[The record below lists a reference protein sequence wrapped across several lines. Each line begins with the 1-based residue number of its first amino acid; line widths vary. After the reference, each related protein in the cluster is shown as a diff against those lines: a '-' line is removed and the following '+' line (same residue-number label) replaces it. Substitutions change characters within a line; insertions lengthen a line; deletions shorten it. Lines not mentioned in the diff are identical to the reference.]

1 MKKFTKKQLPPQQAE
16 SLRREA
22 EAFCEPRLEQAGQNP
37 TSEAIAQEME
47 SLLDRN
53 DSPEMRARY
62 LKRMLKRTRDTSK
75 KAKEIRKVLAGEA
88 PFRDFDAKGYRVYL
102 SHIISPAD
110 QKLYRKLSSDLEKQK
125 KAEEEYKKEISNGL
139 ISIFNQNVDISALIQ
154 EILPDLSADLK
165 ERFINRLKNDRL
177 ISSSYEENEILD
189 GISLFVDRILS
200 EKSRTE
206 RLKLTGY
213 KNIRQPIRE
222 AVQAIF
228 SDLFAGLPRIQYTM
242 PKSYRKNSAY
252 RKYEHRLLDE
262 LAGIPVDEIM
272 AALSENP
279 YYASYV
285 RSLIYEREELQK
297 LESEIPTFYPD
308 FFPKARGMFRHFY
321 IHVGP
326 TNSGKT
332 YQGIEALKRANS
344 GTYLAPLRLLAFE
357 VYEDFVEANIP
368 VSMITGE
375 EEIIDDDAK
384 IVCSTCEM
392 ADLNKV
398 YDVAVVDECQMIS
411 DPGRGGAWTNAI
423 LGLQAYEI
431 HLCCAPQAVDLM
443 KRLIEDC
450 HDTYEV
456 IEHERL
462 TSLDIEDQPFN
473 FPNDARKGDALIVF
487 SKRKVHAVAAQL
499 QKAKKKVS
507 IIYGALPYTVRQ
519 NEARRFRSGES
530 DILVSTDAIGMGL
543 NLPIRRVVFL
553 EDEKFDGYQVRPLND
568 EEILQIAGRAGR
580 YGVYDQGLFT
590 GTESYAQ
597 DHLRHALNGKIEP
610 IEKAIISFPS
620 AIVNADARISEILK
634 YWNAIPASEGYQKQ
648 DILMKIELAQWLEKR
663 TSDKNFILKMISMT
677 LDEGNMKLLHLWQNM
692 ALCELQGTKMKLGA
706 PLHSRK
712 LDVLE
717 EQFRKLDLF
726 YQYFFRFGSDEDIR
740 EVMDQKQDVSYQI
753 MKILKEQKLKG
764 RTCRQCG
771 RPLPWNYTYNICQVC
786 FQRRHEDDWDDP
798 F

>member
-1 MKKFTKKQLPPQQAE
+1 MKKFTINQLPPQQVE
-16 SLRREA
+16 DLRREA
-22 EAFCEPRLEQAGQNP
+22 QAFCEPRLESAEEKP
-37 TSEAIAQEME
+37 TPEQIKEEME
-47 SLLDRN
+47 ALLDRC
-53 DSPEMRARY
+53 DTPEMRTRY
-62 LKRMLKRTRDTSK
+62 LKRILKRARPTSK
-75 KAKEIRKVLAGEA
+75 KAGEVQKVLAGEA

-102 SHIISPAD
+102 SHIISPKD
-110 QKLYRKLSSDLEKQK
+110 QKRYRQLSADLERQK
-125 KAEEEYKKEISNGL
+125 KSDEENQKDISSYL
-139 ISIFNQNVDISALIQ
+139 ISQFNQSVDVSALI
-154 EILPDLSADLK
+154 ERILPDLSENLR

-177 ISSSYEENEILD
+177 ISSNYEENEILD

-213 KNIRQPIRE
+213 QNIRQAIRD
-222 AVQAIF
+222 AIQQVF
-228 SDLFAGLPRIQYTM
+228 SDLFSELPRVQYTL
-242 PKSYRKNSAY
+242 PKSYRKNQIY
-252 RKYEHRLLDE
+252 RKYERKLLDD
-262 LAGIPVDEIM
+262 LAAIPVDEIM
-272 AALSENP
+272 AALSENS

-285 RSLIYEREELQK
+285 RSLIYEREELSK
-297 LESEIPTFYPD
+297 LESEIPTFYPN

-332 YQGIEALKRANS
+332 YQGIEALKRAKS

-357 VYEDFVEANIP
+357 VYEDFVEAGIP

-375 EEIIDDDAK
+375 EEIIDESAK

-431 HLCCAPQAVDLM
+431 HLCCAPSAVDLM

-473 FPNDARKGDALIVF
+473 FPGDAKKGDALIVF

-499 QKAKKKVS
+499 QKAGKKVS

-597 DHLRHALNGKIEP
+597 DHLRHALNARIEP

-620 AIVNADARISEILK
+620 AIVNANARISEILK

-692 ALCELQGTKMKLGA
+692 AISELQGKKMKLGA
-706 PLHSRK
+706 PIHSRK

-726 YQYFFRFGSDEDIR
+726 YQYFFRFGSDADIR
-740 EVMDQKQDVSYQI
+740 DVMDQKQDVSYQI

-786 FQRRHEDDWDDP
+786 FQRRHEDEWDDL